1 MNLIKA
7 FICLSVVVC
16 TSLEGMS
23 QGKSLLWKVSGN
35 GLSHPSY
42 IYGTVHMICS
52 SDFVMKDKVVHAF
65 NQSKKLV
72 VEVDISD
79 PKEMQAGQQLMNSGK
94 KLTDS
99 LTDVEEEL
107 LDSALKQ
114 HFKVSLS
121 QVDNVHPA
129 VLESMMAR
137 SAVQCK
143 DKKIYEM
150 EFIEKARQQNK
161 PVEQLESMS
170 QQITFLQNAF
180 SARDVVRHIQL
191 LPENV
196 KLFSEMITH
205 YKNED
210 LDALGTLAQDK
221 RFMTDAAQYWLLD
234 VRNKNWVKEMP
245 AIMKNES
252 VFFALGAIHLAG
264 ENGLIGLLKKDGYTV
279 TPVFN

>member
-7 FICLSVVVC
+7 FFCLSVVVS
-16 TSLEGMS
+16 TGLKGVS

-42 IYGTVHMICS
+42 IYGTVHIICS
-52 SDFVMKDKVVHAF
+52 TDFVMKNKVVQAF
-65 NQSKKLV
+65 DQSQKLV
-72 VEVDISD
+72 VEVDITG

-99 LTDVEEEL
+99 LSDSQEKL

-129 VLESMMAR
+129 VLESMMAKL
-137 SAVQCK
+137 AVQCK
-143 DKKIYEM
+143 EKKIYEM
-150 EFIEKARQQNK
+150 EFIQKARLQNK

-170 QQITFLQNAF
+170 QQIVFMRNAF
-180 SARDVVRHIQL
+180 SARDVVNHIQL

-196 KLFSEMITH
+196 KLFSQMITH

-221 RFMTDAAQYWLLD
+221 RFMTEAAQHWLLH
-234 VRNKNWVKEMP
+234 VRNKNWVRKMP
-245 AIMKNES
+245 DIMKNES
-252 VFFALGAIHLAG
+252 VFFAVGAIHLAG
-264 ENGLIGLLKKDGYTV
+264 KNGLVELLKKDGYTV
-279 TPVFN
+279 TPVLN